1 MPEGYTLV
9 GSTPSV
15 ADYRRLRAAAG
26 LSPKTQEQAEP
37 ALTGT
42 WWGCHVVHDA
52 SSEVVAMG
60 RVIGDGG
67 WYFHIADMATLP
79 GHQRRGLGDL
89 VLTTLLDRI
98 RESAPAGAY
107 VTLMADPP
115 GRRLYARHGFTEDR
129 DASIGMALLL
139 D

>member
-1 MPEGYTLV
+1 MPGDYRLV
-9 GSTPSV
+9 GSTPAV
-15 ADYRRLRAAAG
+15 ADYRRLRAGAG

-37 ALTGT
+37 ALAGT
-42 WWGCHVVHDA
+42 WWGCHAVHDA
-52 SSEVVAMG
+52 TSDVVAMG

-79 GHQRRGLGDL
+79 GHQRRGLGGL
-89 VLTTLLDRI
+89 VLTALLDRI
-98 RESAPAGAY
+98 RETAPAGAY

-115 GRRLYARHGFTEDR
+115 GRRLYTRHGFAEDR

-139 D
+139 E